1 MKIINNYWR
10 WPITVI
16 SILLIHVKCYSQ
28 FPKYDNIWLMPD
40 YTRNIMVM
48 SFHKRVD
55 SLNVKL
61 DSVKKYLYFGKTGA
75 MISDKDGILK
85 AYSNGCFINHAGYNI
100 MENGDDINSGVN
112 RHETCDADFYAAG
125 EQGALFIP
133 NPIDSLQYY
142 MIHASTVIQYS
153 PLKAWVDALRY
164 SLIDMRYNNG
174 LGKVIEKNKIIIN
187 DSTTLAD
194 IGAVKHS
201 NNHDWWIVV
210 KKYFVGSDDKFLLT
224 DNGIKFINN
233 QQIGDTSNRY
243 EDGGGVVHIF
253 SPNDG
258 SKMVRY
264 HPYDDGFYLYDFDR
278 SSGFLSNF
286 ERIPVTDSLLKDGG
300 ACFSP
305 SGRFLYIG
313 TYWDL
318 YQYDLKAVDVKSSE
332 VHIAHYDGY
341 RSLGIFRTMIGKM
354 QWGPD
359 CKIYVNCRNSMDALH
374 VIHKPDEKGIACDF
388 RQHDL
393 KLPQT
398 HSGTLPYF
406 PNYRLG
412 IAPVCD
418 PELTVSIYQ
427 VPNMPEIIVY
437 PNPAKDNI
445 KLSFHE
451 SLIYRANL
459 RIMNTAGQVI
469 ESTNIPS
476 GSYEYLMNTTSWVGG
491 IYFYTIS
498 FWDGTLATGKFV
510 IE

>member
-1 MKIINNYWR
+1 MKIVINYWR
-10 WPITVI
+10 WPILAI
-16 SILLIHVKCYSQ
+16 SILLLNVKCYSQ

-40 YTRNIMVM
+40 YTENIMVM
-48 SFHKRVD
+48 SFNKPVD
-55 SLNVKL
+55 SQNIKV
-61 DSVKKYLYFGKTGA
+61 SPVKKFVRFVTGA
-75 MISDKDGILK
+75 MISDINGELK
-85 AYSNGCFINHAGYNI
+85 TYSNGCFINNSNYEV
-100 MENGDDINSGVN
+100 MENGDDINSGIDRN
-112 RHETCDADFYAAG
+112 STCDADYYPAG
-125 EQGALFIP
+125 EQSAVYIP
-133 NPIDSLQYY
+133 NPLDSLSYY
-142 MIHASTVIQYS
+142 IIHASTVTQFS
-153 PLKAWVDALRY
+153 PLKYWVDALRY
-164 SLIDMRYNNG
+164 SIIGMRFNNG
-174 LGKVIEKNKIIIN
+174 LGKVIEKNKVIIN

-210 KKYFVGSDDKFLLT
+210 KKYFVGSYDKFLLT
-224 DNGIKFINN
+224 DNGINFINN

-278 SSGFLSNF
+278 NTGYLSNF
-286 ERIPVTDSLLKDGG
+286 QRIPVIDSLLSDGG

-305 SGRFLYIG
+305 SGRFLYVG

-318 YQYDLKAVDVKSSE
+318 YQYDLNASDIKRSE
-332 VHIAHYDGY
+332 MHIAHYDGY
-341 RSLGIFRTMIGKM
+341 RTKGKFPAMIGKM

-359 CKIYVNCRNSMDALH
+359 CKIYVNCHSSMDALH
-374 VIHKPDEKGIACDF
+374 VIHRPDEKGMACDF

-398 HSGTLPYF
+398 HLGSLPYF

-412 IAPVCD
+412 VAPVCD
-418 PELTVSIYQ
+418 PELTVSIYE

-437 PNPAKDNI
+437 PNPAKDKI
-445 KLSFHE
+445 TLSFHE

-476 GSYEYLMNTTSWVGG
+476 GSYEYSMNTTCWVSG

-498 FWDGTLATGKFV
+498 LWDGYLATGKFV